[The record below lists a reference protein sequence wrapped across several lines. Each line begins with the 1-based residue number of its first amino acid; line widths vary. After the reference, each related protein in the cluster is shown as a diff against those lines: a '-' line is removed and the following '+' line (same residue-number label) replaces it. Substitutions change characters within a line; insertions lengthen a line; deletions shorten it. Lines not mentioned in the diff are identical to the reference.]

1 LSLLPKKIFTR
12 LLSFNIAIILVVIV
26 SLISLFNIS
35 FSSFYYSEKE
45 EDLESKA
52 ILISNLLSVE
62 SDVENINFNE
72 LFNSLSTKTNTRF
85 TIIDRQGIVLG
96 DSHENPD
103 SMDSHISRPEVINA
117 FLGHTGTSIRFSNT
131 INLEMLYLAIATTIN
146 DEQIVI
152 RASVPTSSLQ
162 ENLIE
167 LSIQILIAAII
178 ILIIGFGA
186 SLFISRKIA
195 QPLERMVRSAQLFAR
210 GDFTN
215 RIRSSGI
222 SEINSLSKTLN
233 AMAKQLDDDIRVR
246 KEFVANV
253 SHELKTPL
261 TALKG
266 YVETFKDIDNEEEKA
281 LLLDVL
287 DKHTSRMN
295 QIINDLLDLSKL
307 EETDRSLIRKDN
319 TNIFIL
325 LNNAINRCEYISSKK
340 NIKLEL
346 SCNEDISFM
355 VNEDL
360 IEDAVVNLINNAVQ
374 YSNSNTTIK
383 ISSNISANELMIY
396 VKDFGIGIKK
406 NEIENIFKRFYCVDK
421 SHSKMTGGTGLG
433 LSIVKHI
440 VNAHKGQIDVES
452 QLGEG
457 STFTISIPK

>member
-1 LSLLPKKIFTR
+1 LPKKIFTR

>member
-1 LSLLPKKIFTR
+1 MPKKIFTR